1 MATNPPPYPPPGPP
15 YGNDWKY
22 QRRVMK
28 EQARVQREMFR
39 AQAAAYRNQARGMRH
54 GSIVGP
60 LILIAVGIVFLL
72 VQMGRLDAHQVWDW
86 YGHWW
91 PVLLIGAG
99 VIMFLEWAF
108 DRYIAADSSRPIYR
122 RGMGGGVFSLLL
134 LLVITGVIFSGF
146 RHGNGTFFDHS
157 FGISQNDLD
166 QFLGDKHESDQSLVQ
181 ALPAGSSFSVDNPRG
196 DVIISGTSDDNQIH
210 IAIHKEIYS
219 RSDSDA
225 DHKAQQLTPQMT
237 TSDNVL
243 TLTMPPLPGG
253 RGDLTVTV
261 PPAAV
266 ISVNANHGDVHV
278 SAIKAPV
285 SVTANHG
292 DVELSAITGA
302 VTARINNSD
311 SSFSAHSI
319 TGPLIVEGRGQD
331 LTLSDLSGPV
341 RINGDFFG
349 NTHLE
354 HIRGT
359 IKFHS
364 TRTDM
369 QLGRLDG
376 ETDISNNADLSASEV
391 VGPLTLSTR
400 SRNITLDRIT
410 GDVSVTNSN
419 GFVNL
424 TSAPP
429 LGNVTIENRNGDIT
443 LTVPEHSN
451 FSVDAQ
457 TTDGDLDNDFSISN
471 QGTDTHK
478 NFTGTIGKGGPTV
491 RLTTSHGDIALKK
504 TSVMPLPPTPPAPPK
519 LTLLPP
525 EARSAVEGANAE
537 AKAAEKMAA
546 QEVKEAKA
554 QAKEATAQA
563 KRDAKQK
570 SESSDDSSQ

>member
-1 MATNPPPYPPPGPP
+1 MATNPPPYPPSGPP

-28 EQARVQREMFR
+28 EQARMQRDMLR
-39 AQAAAYRNQARGMRH
+39 AQAAAYRDRARGMRR

-60 LILIAVGIVFLL
+60 ILLIAIGVVFLL
-72 VQMGRLDAHQVWDW
+72 VQMGRLDGRQVWDW

-99 VIMFLEWAF
+99 VVMFAEWIF
-108 DRYIAADSSRPIYR
+108 DRYVLSDPARPVYR
-122 RGMGGGVFSLLL
+122 SGMGGGVFSLLL
-134 LLVITGVIFSGF
+134 LLVIAGVIFSGF
-146 RHGNGTFFDHS
+146 RHGNGSFFEHS
-157 FGISQNDLD
+157 FGINQNDID
-166 QFLGDKHESDQSLVQ
+166 QFLGDKHESDQSITQ
-181 ALPAGSSFSVDNPRG
+181 ALPAGDSISVDNPRG
-196 DVIISGTSDDNQIH
+196 DVFISGTSDDNQIH
-210 IAIHKEIYS
+210 IAVHREIYS

-225 DHKAQQLTPQMT
+225 DRKAQQLTPQIA
-237 TSDNVL
+237 TSGNTLSL
-243 TLTMPPLPGG
+243 TVPPLPGG
-253 RGDLTVTV
+253 RADLTITT
-261 PPAAV
+261 PPSAAINV
-266 ISVNANHGDVHV
+266 ASNHGDVHV
-278 SAIKAPV
+278 SSIKSVV

-302 VTARINNSD
+302 VSAHINNSD
-311 SSFSAHSI
+311 SSLSAHSI
-319 TGPLIVEGRGQD
+319 AGPLIVEGRGQD
-331 LTLSDLSGPV
+331 LTLSDLSAPV

-349 NTHLE
+349 STHLE
-354 HIRGT
+354 HIGAP
-359 IKFHS
+359 IIFHS

-369 QLGRLDG
+369 QFGRLDG
-376 ETDISNNADLSASEV
+376 EADISNSADLSASEV

-400 SRNITLDRIT
+400 SRNITLDRIA

-429 LGNVTIENRNGDIT
+429 LGNITIENRNGDVSV
-443 LTVPEHSN
+443 TVPEHAG

-457 TTDGDLDNDFSISN
+457 TTDGDLDNDFSLPN
-471 QGTDTHK
+471 QGTDTHR
-478 NFTGTIGKGGPTV
+478 NFTGTIGKGGSTL

-504 TSVMPLPPTPPAPPK
+504 SSVMPLPVAPPAPPR
-519 LTLLPP
+519 LTIIPP
-525 EARSAVEGANAE
+525 DARNAIESAKAE

-554 QAKEATAQA
+554 QAKEAAAQA

-570 SESSDDSSQ
+570 SQSSDDDSQ